1 VSNQRYPL
9 RINVGFL
16 ANQPAGTFREIHF
29 EFPEI
34 VLGSDFTLKNMKGL
48 VKISRTPQGIL
59 AEGKF
64 AGKDKVTCVR
74 CLTEFD
80 QMLHAEFQELYSYE
94 LHPTAEEGMI
104 IPEDGNIDFAP
115 ILWEYLLLEV
125 PIKALCKPDCKG
137 LCTVCGEN
145 LNVTTCGHQ
154 SAPES

>member
-1 VSNQRYPL
+1 MSNQRYPL

-16 ANQPAGTFREIHF
+16 GNQPAGAFREIHF

-48 VKISRTPQGIL
+48 VKISRIPQGIL
-59 AEGKF
+59 AEGRF
-64 AGKDKVTCVR
+64 SAENQANCVR
-74 CLTEFD
+74 CLSDFD
-80 QMLHAEFQELYSYE
+80 QVLTTEFQELYSYE

-115 ILWEYLLLEV
+115 ILREYLLLEV